1 MWLLWSTSFS
11 TVRIGYAIAERL
23 VRDGAMVMVS
33 SRKEGN
39 VESAVERLRE
49 LAGERDRVQG
59 LVCHV
64 GKEAHRSR
72 LLQEVSCLKVFL

>member
-1 MWLLWSTSFS
+1 
-11 TVRIGYAIAERL
+11 
-23 VRDGAMVMVS
+23 MVMVS
-33 SRKEGN
+33 SRKESN

-49 LAGERDRVQG
+49 VAGAKETVQG

-72 LLQEVSCLKVFL
+72 LLREVR

>member
-1 MWLLWSTSFS
+1 MK
-11 TVRIGYAIAERL
+11 
-23 VRDGAMVMVS
+23 DGATVMVS

-49 LAGERDRVQG
+49 VAGDRERVQG
-59 LVCHV
+59 IVCHV

-72 LLQEVSCLKVFL
+72 LLQEVSCCQFSSDSRES